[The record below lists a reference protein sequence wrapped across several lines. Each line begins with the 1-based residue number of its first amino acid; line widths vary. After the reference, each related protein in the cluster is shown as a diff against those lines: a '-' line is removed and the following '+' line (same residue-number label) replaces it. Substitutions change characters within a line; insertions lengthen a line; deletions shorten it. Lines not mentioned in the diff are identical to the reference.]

1 MSFPGRN
8 FRKTKAAIG
17 RKSFQRCIWKGKA
30 ALRFSAPTVD
40 SVLGVFLWH
49 LWGRKEANLL
59 KAFSCQRSPWEATAS
74 EGHSGRR
81 VAQSQTQGKGL
92 DLIQV
97 KPFEDLQDQEHSA
110 LLLVRHLKRRNPGL
124 NPSKLMGCQGLTW
137 EAPCEAE
144 DEWGWGFCT
153 SGFALLIPFALS
165 ITPFFSRSFPYFLIK
180 SYLIPQTR
188 SQRLSHAVKIPCTTK
203 CGVMTFVQW
212 VMNVQRSREIPVE
225 LNYSCPL
232 WPPVW
237 PAMGN
242 SWLMRVTLA

>member
-1 MSFPGRN
+1 MYL
-8 FRKTKAAIG
+8 
-17 RKSFQRCIWKGKA
+17 KGESCPQI
-30 ALRFSAPTVD
+30 FCTHVD

-137 EAPCEAE
+137 VHYCWDVRYPRLPCKLVGHVQNV
-144 DEWGWGFCT
+144 WHVVIRLT
-153 SGFALLIPFALS
+153 LSGVFYLLFTVRWP
-165 ITPFFSRSFPYFLIK
+165 TLIF
-180 SYLIPQTR
+180 
-188 SQRLSHAVKIPCTTK
+188 
-203 CGVMTFVQW
+203 TF
-212 VMNVQRSREIPVE
+212 RK
-225 LNYSCPL
+225 
-232 WPPVW
+232 
-237 PAMGN
+237 
-242 SWLMRVTLA
+242 